1 MIAEKDRGLVENLRN
16 QNIPAVTGDAADPF
30 VLIQAHIARAAILV
44 IATKDSIDISKM
56 VETARTLNP
65 EVKIFIRARNP
76 GEVELYEKEGWGK
89 SFTPED
95 ELAARITGEVV
106 AEMAK

>member
-1 MIAEKDRGLVENLRN
+1 
-16 QNIPAVTGDAADPF
+16 
-30 VLIQAHIARAAILV
+30 
-44 IATKDSIDISKM
+44 M

-76 GEVELYEKEGWGK
+76 EEVELYEKEGWGK